1 MSGCGCEVELKDNQ
15 QKTVLYWL
23 LAINATMFIF
33 EIGFGWLSES
43 TALIADSLDMLADA
57 IVYAI
62 ALYAVGKSIQ
72 HKANAALVS
81 GYFQL
86 TLGILILLDIARRLF
101 GESEPHSWFMISI
114 GMVAL
119 VANVIC
125 LILIRKHNNDEVHMR
140 ASWIFSANDVIANL
154 GVIIAGVLVMTLEQR
169 WPDIVIGGII
179 SALILRGAYR
189 ILTDAKQEL
198 AANQNS
204 CANPKEDMKSS
215 TCSKPKEVNE
225 PSSCCPK

>member
-23 LAINATMFIF
+23 LAINASMFVF

-86 TLGILILLDIARRLF
+86 GLGILILLDIARRLY
-101 GESEPHSWFMISI
+101 GESEPHSWFMIGI
-114 GMVAL
+114 GSVAL

-154 GVIIAGVLVMTLEQR
+154 GVVIAGIFVMVLEQR
-169 WPDIVIGGII
+169 WPDIVIGSII
-179 SALILRGAYR
+179 SVLILRGAYR

-198 AANQNS
+198 ASAQKTCEKPSEDKQTTS
-204 CANPKEDMKSS
+204 C
-215 TCSKPKEVNE
+215 CSK
-225 PSSCCPK
+225 

>member
-23 LAINATMFIF
+23 LGINAVMFIF
-33 EIGFGWLSES
+33 EIGFGWISES

-57 IVYAI
+57 IVYAL
-62 ALYAVGKSIQ
+62 ALYAVGKSIK

-86 TLGILILLDIARRLF
+86 ALGVLILLDIARRLY
-101 GESEPHSWFMISI
+101 GDSEPHSWFMIGI

-154 GVIIAGVLVMTLEQR
+154 GVIIAGVLVMTLNQR
-169 WPDIVIGGII
+169 WPDIVIGSII

-189 ILTDAKQEL
+189 IISDAKQEI
-198 AANQNS
+198 AVDKKACGTSDENT
-204 CANPKEDMKSS
+204 K
-215 TCSKPKEVNE
+215 
-225 PSSCCPK
+225 PSSCCSK

>member
-1 MSGCGCEVELKDNQ
+1 MSGCGCEVELKNNQ

-23 LAINATMFIF
+23 LAINLVMFVF

-86 TLGILILLDIARRLF
+86 ILGVLIFLDIARRLF
-101 GESEPHSWFMISI
+101 GESEPHSWFMISV

-119 VANVIC
+119 VANIIC

-154 GVIIAGVLVMTLEQR
+154 GVVIAGVLVMVLQQR
-169 WPDIVIGGII
+169 WPDIVIGSII

-189 ILTDAKQEL
+189 ILVDAKQEL
-198 AANQNS
+198 AATKSPCVQKSKDEKSTS
-204 CANPKEDMKSS
+204 C
-215 TCSKPKEVNE
+215 CSK
-225 PSSCCPK
+225 